1 MLGWRKKIIWS
12 KRRSKFH
19 FKEGKFCGKEGGGV
33 GSILRRGI
41 FWEKGKEQRETGSL
55 GHEMR
60 DMHSITPEHFTSA
73 LLYIGNRD
81 YRGNKYRV
89 CLLLR
94 DHL

>member
-41 FWEKGKEQRETGSL
+41 FWEKGEEQRNWVIRS
-55 GHEMR
+55 
-60 DMHSITPEHFTSA
+60 
-73 LLYIGNRD
+73 
-81 YRGNKYRV
+81 
-89 CLLLR
+89 
-94 DHL
+94 